1 MKLKDDEIAVVWS
14 VEDVEM
20 QCDWLTRDQALEV
33 LFALKERHDASVGI
47 NWDVIHYTADWMF
60 PNPEYAEP
68 DNALGF

>member
-33 LFALKERHDASVGI
+33 LFALKSQHDATLGI
-47 NWDVIHYTADWMF
+47 NWDVIRDTADYMF
-60 PNPEYAEP
+60 PNPKYAEP
-68 DNALGF
+68 DDALGF